1 MLHINISTCRAGDM
15 IVQKSKSK
23 KKKKGKIN
31 GEFSVLFIM
40 YTHSHNKIKRL
51 ETNSI
56 FHVFSSIFQCF

>member
-31 GEFSVLFIM
+31 GEFSVFIH
-40 YTHSHNKIKRL
+40 YTHSHNKIK
-51 ETNSI
+51 
-56 FHVFSSIFQCF
+56 